1 MLDLERDPKL
11 MWALAN
17 RDRFPVD
24 VNRAEREMLL
34 RIPGL
39 GARSVDT
46 LIAVRRVKAIRLEDL
61 QRLARSVKRLQP
73 FVITQDWRPGAA
85 DERLAAVVPPVMQ
98 PVQLSLF

>member
-1 MLDLERDPKL
+1 MLDLKRDPKL

-39 GARSVDT
+39 GTKSVDT
-46 LIAVRRVKAIRLEDL
+46 LVAVRRVKAIRLEDL
-61 QRLARSVKRLQP
+61 QRLAKSVKRLLP
-73 FVITQDWRPGAA
+73 FVITADWRPGAV
-85 DERLAAVVPPVMQ
+85 DERLAEVAPPSVAPQ
-98 PVQLSLF
+98 QLSLF